1 MNITHHPGDKAL
13 ELLSPLPIV
22 FIKFHTANKEFTSL
36 IYKELL
42 QSNKNEDPD
51 CYIGKGY

>member
-1 MNITHHPGDKAL
+1 MHEHYQPGDKAL

-22 FIKFHTANKEFTSL
+22 FIKFHTANKEFTPL
-36 IYKELL
+36 IYKERL
-42 QSNKNEDPD
+42 QINKNEDPD